1 MSQSPSV
8 FDFRK
13 RVAYHKW
20 PKRDFHLAA
29 RRQLRRLA
37 EALSLPPGSYD
48 IRNNAGGIAVSGE
61 IILHA
66 DHLYVHVSQ
75 PATGHDTGV
84 MFRTCESRKDYHGGP
99 NNFAPLD
106 LLNRPDELA
115 GRIRAVCHV

>member
-1 MSQSPSV
+1 MSQLPSA

-20 PKRDFHLAA
+20 EKRDFHLAA

-37 EALSLPPGSYD
+37 EALGLPLGAYN
-48 IRNNAGGIAVSGE
+48 IRSNAGGMAVSGE
-61 IILHA
+61 IILHG
-66 DHLYVHVSQ
+66 DRVYVHVSQ

-84 MFRTCESRKDYHGGP
+84 MFRTCDGRKDYCGGP
-99 NNFAPLD
+99 NNFASLD

-115 GRIRAVCHV
+115 SRIRAVCHV

>member
-1 MSQSPSV
+1 MSDPSSA

-37 EALSLPPGSYD
+37 EALGLAPGSYD
-48 IRNNAGGIAVSGE
+48 IRNNAGGVAVSGE
-61 IILHA
+61 IILHT
-66 DHLYVHVSQ
+66 DRIYIHVSQ

-84 MFRTCESRKDYHGGP
+84 MFRTCQGRRDYCGGP
-99 NNFAPLD
+99 NNFASLD

-115 GRIRAVCHV
+115 SRIKAVCHV

>member
-1 MSQSPSV
+1 MSDVPSA
-8 FDFRK
+8 FDFRR

-37 EALSLPPGSYD
+37 EALGLPPGTYA
-48 IRNNAGGIAVSGE
+48 IRNNAGGMAVSGE

-66 DHLYVHVSQ
+66 ERIYVHVSQ

-84 MFRTCESRKDYHGGP
+84 MFRTCAGRKDTYGGP
-99 NNFAPLD
+99 NNFASLD
-106 LLNRPDELA
+106 LLNTPAELA
-115 GRIRAVCHV
+115 SRIREVCHV